1 MLFFHV
7 TAVCSFLSIS
17 LVAVVG
23 MYVAHARF
31 FSRGVSGYVHNF
43 PDDFKTA
50 GHKGPCKLLLLL
62 TCCTRSLAYA
72 QQGVGGGVI
81 TLLFFNTVGQHGSSV
96 SNININMCR
105 SWANS
110 SPRRNICTRVFK
122 IYPMASHDKVRNFH
136 QLSATDPNKK
146 QMNND
151 EHPSSPKNISKN
163 MPPKGAYFLADLAG
177 TA

>member
-1 MLFFHV
+1 MLN
-7 TAVCSFLSIS
+7 
-17 LVAVVG
+17 
-23 MYVAHARF
+23 
-31 FSRGVSGYVHNF
+31 RGWGRGDNIV
-43 PDDFKTA
+43 DD
-50 GHKGPCKLLLLL
+50 
-62 TCCTRSLAYA
+62 
-72 QQGVGGGVI
+72 
-81 TLLFFNTVGQHGSSV
+81 FNTVGQNGSSV

-110 SPRRNICTRVFK
+110 SQRRNICTRVFK

-136 QLSATDPNKK
+136 QLSAADPNNK

-163 MPPKGAYFLADLAG
+163 MLPKAAYFLVDLAG